1 MSHLI
6 YIHGFLSSP
15 SSHKAVQVK
24 QWLADNRP
32 DIKYHCPFLTA
43 YPGQTRQTLETLVES
58 LLPDPVYL
66 MGSSLGG
73 YWATWL
79 VEKYKL
85 RAVLINP
92 AVKPGMLNPEYVNV
106 ELKNYH
112 SEDTY
117 MLTDQDIEEL
127 FAADVSEIQLHDNY
141 WLMVQT
147 GDETLDYQLA
157 VEKYADCK
165 QLIEEGGDHS
175 FQNFD
180 KQISSAIDFLM
191 LESSS

>member
-1 MSHLI
+1 MSRLL

-15 SSHKAVQVK
+15 ASYKAVQVK
-24 QWLADNRP
+24 QWLATHRP
-32 DIKYHCPFLTA
+32 DIEYHCPALTA
-43 YPGQTRQTLETLVES
+43 YPGRTRHTLEILIEQM
-58 LLPDPVYL
+58 LPEPVYL

-79 VEKYKL
+79 VEKYGL

-112 SEDTY
+112 SDDTY
-117 MLTDQDIEEL
+117 RLTEQDVEEL
-127 FAADVSEIQLHDNY
+127 LTADVSEIQFHDNY

-147 GDETLDYQLA
+147 GDETLDYRLA
-157 VEKYADCK
+157 VEKYAGCK
-165 QLIEEGGDHS
+165 QLIEDGGDHS

-180 KQISSAIDFLM
+180 RWIAEAIEFLQ
-191 LESSS
+191 LKS

>member
-15 SSHKAVQVK
+15 SSHKAIQVK
-24 QWLADNRP
+24 QWLADNQP
-32 DIKYHCPFLTA
+32 DIEYHCPFLTA
-43 YPGQTRQTLETLVES
+43 YPGPTRQSLES
-58 LLPDPVYL
+58 LIEDLLPAPVYL

-79 VEKYKL
+79 VEKYQL

-92 AVKPGMLNPEYVNV
+92 AVKPSMLNPEYVNV

-117 MLTDQDIEEL
+117 ILTDQDIEEL
-127 FAADVSEIQLHDNY
+127 FAVDVSEIQLHNNY

-147 GDETLDYQLA
+147 GDETLDYRLA
-157 VEKYADCK
+157 VEKYAGCK
-165 QLIEEGGDHS
+165 QLVEEGGDHS

-180 KQISSAIDFLM
+180 KRIIEAIEFLTSA
-191 LESSS
+191 